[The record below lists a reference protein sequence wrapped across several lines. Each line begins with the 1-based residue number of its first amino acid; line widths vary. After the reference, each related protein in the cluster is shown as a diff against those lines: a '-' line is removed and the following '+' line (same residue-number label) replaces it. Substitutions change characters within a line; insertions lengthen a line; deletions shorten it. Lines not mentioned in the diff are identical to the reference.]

1 MWKDYIWNSATCT
14 SEKGKYLASITDD
27 DLVITCDEIIEE
39 TKTVPIKFSRNSS
52 LTCVFNNNYGIID
65 GCYYSLLSNKTS
77 RKTKTFITISSYK
90 FQINKKYIIEMEING
105 KLKEIDIKNRTCYY
119 FDEII

>member
-1 MWKDYIWNSATCT
+1 MTKLLKKQKQFQENLVEIVVL
-14 SEKGKYLASITDD
+14 LA
-27 DLVITCDEIIEE
+27 
-39 TKTVPIKFSRNSS
+39 F
-52 LTCVFNNNYGIID
+52 LTNNYGIID